1 MRLVLVTRTRFWPIF
16 SVFFFVLGK
25 LSCNCC
31 VLDNISSE
39 QNNYYSDNKHLMS
52 FAPMKVWRYDD
63 KTISYVK
70 TFPRIWTMA
79 VMLTNILM
87 LFHFSS
93 SINHT
98 YLSFEKFVEVI
109 KTCLHYQFGSYQY
122 PRWVSFWV
130 ISTRF
135 LTEHSLCLSWYFSL
149 IFVPCNCTE
158 CVTQAVTKECIWP
171 GTSHYWETIRDCQ
184 WSPNMDTWTWG
195 TGVLSQ
201 CHSAPYPPITSCPDC
216 GTHIRVQMW

>member
-1 MRLVLVTRTRFWPIF
+1 
-16 SVFFFVLGK
+16 
-25 LSCNCC
+25 
-31 VLDNISSE
+31 
-39 QNNYYSDNKHLMS
+39 
-52 FAPMKVWRYDD
+52 
-63 KTISYVK
+63 
-70 TFPRIWTMA
+70 
-79 VMLTNILM
+79 MLPNILM

-149 IFVPCNCTE
+149 IFVTCNCTV
-158 CVTQAVTKECIWP
+158 CDSGCYQGAPMIMWP

-201 CHSAPYPPITSCPDC
+201 CSLSSHHKLSRLRD
-216 GTHIRVQMW
+216 THQGSDVISLKACLFVRSIKLICR